1 MFGVVSLLLVK
12 SLGNTFAWVTAVQ
25 RWTKEFIAWLTAWL
39 PLFPVEYGE
48 GPSKGLQ
55 VLVSLIVNMAIF
67 GGIFGG
73 LIAGGI
79 STASI
84 ILDKFSGRNRLLS
97 ENMGV
102 SSSVE
107 FGVTLRSIDASVNN
121 ALQAALSEH
130 IEAIETTIY
139 QIFSLAYVGSTVT
152 LTSERS
158 SSMGQALILTAA
170 ALPACAPSLLV
181 VLLTAIIAAVTKP

>member
-1 MFGVVSLLLVK
+1 MK
-12 SLGNTFAWVTAVQ
+12 SLGDTFAWVTAIQ
-25 RWTKEFIAWLTAWL
+25 DWTKGIIAWFTAEL
-39 PLFPVEYGE
+39 PFFDAIESYGDGLSE
-48 GPSKGLQ
+48 GLK
-55 VLVSLIVNMAIF
+55 VLVSLIVYSILFPLAVLAAGAIF
-67 GGIFGG
+67 GGMIF
-73 LIAGGI
+73 LTLTI
-79 STASI
+79 TEEQN
-84 ILDKFSGRNRLLS
+84 LRNRLLS
-97 ENMGV
+97 ENLE
-102 SSSVE
+102 SSSAA
-107 FGVTLRSIDASVNN
+107 FDVTLPLLFDVNN

-181 VLLTAIIAAVTKP
+181 VLLTAIIAAIIKP